1 MTSALHTG
9 RVGPVDVAVVAFE
22 GNRFN
27 GKIAPALRDLQ
38 EAGTVRVLDLT
49 FVRKDTDGS
58 VTVVEL
64 GDAEL
69 DEEFERVAETPFDLL
84 SDEDLQ
90 AVADGLPPNSSAVI
104 IAWENAWAAR
114 LADAIA
120 DSEGRLVLLERI
132 PGEDVERAVAA
143 LDEN

>member
-1 MTSALHTG
+1 MPTALHAD

-49 FVRKDTDGS
+49 FVRKGSDGS

-69 DEEFERVAETPFDLL
+69 AEDFERVAETPFDLL

-90 AVADGLPPNSSAVI
+90 TVADGLPPNSSAVI
-104 IAWENAWAAR
+104 IAWENSWAAR

-120 DSEGRLVLLERI
+120 DSDGRLVLLERI
-132 PGEDVERAVAA
+132 PAEDVERAVAV